1 MQGLLNFSGR
11 RFLPVIRQ
19 TEAAECGLACLAM
32 VASYHG
38 YRTDMNSL
46 RRRYPVSL
54 KGVTLRDL
62 MEIAAHLGLACR
74 PLRIELG
81 HLSQLRL
88 PAILHW
94 DMVRFVVLK
103 AYKKKACVGPDPAA
117 GEKWFPITE
126 ASRHFTGVVLELSPT
141 EEFCRTDERVRLPF
155 SVFWS
160 GMSGNTHVLTQILV
174 LSVVIEILILA
185 APFYMQLTVD
195 EVIAR
200 GDVDLLLVLG
210 LGFAL
215 LVLIKVASTPTRS
228 FIVLI
233 LQNTLSFQIGARL
246 FHHLV
251 RLPLSFFEKR
261 HIGDILSRFGS
272 IEPIRNMLA
281 EGLIT
286 GLIDGLMSVLMLAL
300 MFAYSV
306 QLGFVVLFAFALYA
320 ALRLAL
326 FRMFR
331 QRSETAIQSRA
342 QENSNFIETV
352 RAVQS
357 LKMLNRESERERQA
371 QNRYADYVNA
381 NVRLGPGRVSF
392 AAANRTV
399 SR

>member
-11 RFLPVIRQ
+11 GFLPLIRQ

-38 YRTDMNSL
+38 HRTDMNSL

-54 KGVTLRDL
+54 KGVILRDL
-62 MEIAAHLGLACR
+62 MGIAAHLGLACR
-74 PLRIELG
+74 PLRIEGG
-81 HLSQLRL
+81 HLTHLRL
-88 PAILHW
+88 PGILHW
-94 DMVRFVVLK
+94 DMEHFVVLK
-103 AYKKKACVGPDPAA
+103 AYKKKGIVVHDPAA

-160 GMSGNTHVLTQILV
+160 GMSGNTHVLMQVLI
-174 LSVVIEILILA
+174 LSVVTEILILA

-215 LVLIKVASTPTRS
+215 LLLIKVASTVTRS
-228 FIVLI
+228 FIILI
-233 LQNTLSFQIGARL
+233 LQNSLSFQIASRL
-246 FHHLV
+246 FQRRHRVAL
-251 RLPLSFFEKR
+251 RLYEKR

-300 MFAYSV
+300 VFAYTV
-306 QLGFVVLFAFALYA
+306 PIEFA
-320 ALRLAL
+320 
-326 FRMFR
+326 
-331 QRSETAIQSRA
+331 
-342 QENSNFIETV
+342 
-352 RAVQS
+352 
-357 LKMLNRESERERQA
+357 
-371 QNRYADYVNA
+371 
-381 NVRLGPGRVSF
+381 
-392 AAANRTV
+392 
-399 SR
+399 

>member
-1 MQGLLNFSGR
+1 MQELLNFSGR
-11 RFLPVIRQ
+11 RSLPLIRQ

-38 YRTDMNSL
+38 HRTDMNSL

-62 MEIAAHLGLACR
+62 MEIAARLGLAGR
-74 PLRIELG
+74 PLRIELD

-94 DMVRFVVLK
+94 DMFHFVVLK
-103 AYKKKACVGPDPAA
+103 AYKKKGIVVHDPAG
-117 GEKWFPITE
+117 GEKWLPITE
-126 ASRHFTGVVLELSPT
+126 VAKHFTGVVLELSPT
-141 EEFCRTDERVRLPF
+141 EEFCRTDETVRLPF
-155 SVFWS
+155 AEFFS
-160 GMSGNTHVLTQILV
+160 GMSTNTHVLMQVLV
-174 LSVVIEILILA
+174 LSVVIEILTLA

-200 GDVDLLLVLG
+200 GDIDFLLVLG
-210 LGFAL
+210 LGFGIL
-215 LVLIKVASTPTRS
+215 LLIKVASTATRS
-228 FIVLI
+228 FIILI

-246 FHHLV
+246 FHHLL

-300 MFAYSV
+300 MFTYSV

-331 QRSETAIQSRA
+331 QRNEATIQR
-342 QENSNFIETV
+342 
-352 RAVQS
+352 
-357 LKMLNRESERERQA
+357 
-371 QNRYADYVNA
+371 
-381 NVRLGPGRVSF
+381 
-392 AAANRTV
+392 
-399 SR
+399 

>member
-1 MQGLLNFSGR
+1 MQELLNFSGR
-11 RFLPVIRQ
+11 RFLPLIRQ

-38 YRTDMNSL
+38 HRTDMNSL

-81 HLSQLRL
+81 HLGQLRL

-94 DMVRFVVLK
+94 DMVHFVVLK
-103 AYKKKACVGPDPAA
+103 AYKKNGIVVHDPAA

-126 ASRHFTGVVLELSPT
+126 VSRHFTGVVLELSPT

-160 GMSGNTHVLTQILV
+160 GMSGNTHALRQILV

-200 GDVDLLLVLG
+200 GDVDFLLVLG

-215 LVLIKVASTPTRS
+215 LLLIKVASTATRS
-228 FIVLI
+228 FIILI
-233 LQNTLSFQIGARL
+233 LQNTLSLQIAAR
-246 FHHLV
+246 
-251 RLPLSFFEKR
+251 R
-261 HIGDILSRFGS
+261 
-272 IEPIRNMLA
+272 
-281 EGLIT
+281 
-286 GLIDGLMSVLMLAL
+286 
-300 MFAYSV
+300 
-306 QLGFVVLFAFALYA
+306 
-320 ALRLAL
+320 
-326 FRMFR
+326 
-331 QRSETAIQSRA
+331 
-342 QENSNFIETV
+342 
-352 RAVQS
+352 
-357 LKMLNRESERERQA
+357 
-371 QNRYADYVNA
+371 
-381 NVRLGPGRVSF
+381 
-392 AAANRTV
+392 
-399 SR
+399 

>member
-1 MQGLLNFSGR
+1 MQGLLNFSER
-11 RFLPVIRQ
+11 AFLPVIRQ

-32 VASYHG
+32 IASYHG
-38 YRTDMNSL
+38 HRTDMNSL

-62 MEIAAHLGLACR
+62 MEIAAHLKLACR
-74 PLRIELG
+74 PLRIEIEHLG
-81 HLSQLRL
+81 QLRL

-94 DMVRFVVLK
+94 DMVHFVVLK
-103 AYKKKACVGPDPAA
+103 AYKKNGILVHDPAA
-117 GEKWFPITE
+117 GEKWLSITE
-126 ASRHFTGVVLELSPT
+126 ASRHLTGVVLELSPT

-155 SVFWS
+155 SVFFS
-160 GMSGNTHVLTQILV
+160 GMRGNTHALVQVLV

-215 LVLIKVASTPTRS
+215 LLLIKVASTATRS
-228 FIVLI
+228 FTVLI

-246 FHHLV
+246 FHHLL

-300 MFAYSV
+300 MFTYSV

-320 ALRLAL
+320 VLRVVLLVEVA
-326 FRMFR
+326 
-331 QRSETAIQSRA
+331 T
-342 QENSNFIETV
+342 
-352 RAVQS
+352 
-357 LKMLNRESERERQA
+357 
-371 QNRYADYVNA
+371 
-381 NVRLGPGRVSF
+381 P
-392 AAANRTV
+392 
-399 SR
+399 

>member
-11 RFLPVIRQ
+11 GFLPLIRQ

-32 VASYHG
+32 IASYHG
-38 YRTDMNSL
+38 HRTDLNTL

-54 KGVTLRDL
+54 KGVALRGL
-62 MEIAAHLGLACR
+62 MQVAAQLGLACR

-81 HLSQLRL
+81 HLGQLRL

-94 DMVRFVVLK
+94 DMAHFVVLK
-103 AYKKKACVGPDPAA
+103 AHKKKGIVVHDPAA
-117 GEKWFPITE
+117 GEKWFSIAE
-126 ASRHFTGVVLELSPT
+126 ASKHPAAGALELSPT

-160 GMSGNTHVLTQILV
+160 GMSGNTHALTQILV

-215 LVLIKVASTPTRS
+215 LVLIKVASTATRS

-233 LQNTLSFQIGARL
+233 LQNTLSLQIGARL

-272 IEPIRNMLA
+272 LA
-281 EGLIT
+281 PPPNT
-286 GLIDGLMSVLMLAL
+286 
-300 MFAYSV
+300 
-306 QLGFVVLFAFALYA
+306 
-320 ALRLAL
+320 
-326 FRMFR
+326 
-331 QRSETAIQSRA
+331 
-342 QENSNFIETV
+342 
-352 RAVQS
+352 
-357 LKMLNRESERERQA
+357 
-371 QNRYADYVNA
+371 
-381 NVRLGPGRVSF
+381 P
-392 AAANRTV
+392 
-399 SR
+399 